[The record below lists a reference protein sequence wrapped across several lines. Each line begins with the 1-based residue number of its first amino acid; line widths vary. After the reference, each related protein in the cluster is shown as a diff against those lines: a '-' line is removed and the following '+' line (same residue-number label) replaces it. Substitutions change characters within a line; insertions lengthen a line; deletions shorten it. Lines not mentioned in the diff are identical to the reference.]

1 MEFGFFLFFAA
12 IAIASA
18 LLVIVAKNPIHSAL
32 ALMVCLVQVAALF
45 VLLGSPFLAAI
56 QIFVYVGA
64 VMVLF
69 LFVIMM
75 LDVREAARVRFLQ
88 GGTFPTLVVLVLLGA
103 EMLILLLG
111 SERFPAVAASREG
124 ILGEGALERLSTTL
138 FTDYLFPF
146 EVASVIL
153 LVALVGAIVL
163 ARSKAD

>member
-12 IAIASA
+12 ISIASA
-18 LLVIVAKNPIHSAL
+18 LLVIIAKNPIHSAL

-45 VLLGSPFLAAI
+45 ILLGSPFLAAI

-111 SERFPAVAASREG
+111 SERFPVSATDMEVVR
-124 ILGEGALERLSTTL
+124 GEGALERLSTTL